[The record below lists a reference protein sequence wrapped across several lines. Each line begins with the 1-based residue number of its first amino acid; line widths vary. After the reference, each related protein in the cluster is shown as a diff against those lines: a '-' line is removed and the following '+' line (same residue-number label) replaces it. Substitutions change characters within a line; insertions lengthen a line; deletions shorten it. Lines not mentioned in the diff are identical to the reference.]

1 MLVTSR
7 ERLGLQAEHLF
18 DVSGLSVPSID
29 DGRTGKSYTIEDDGG
44 KPSAIPTPSSIV
56 HRPSS
61 VSPVHPYFLDPRP
74 ENEISLEELDDLY
87 LKLDVLAVG
96 ETLVDFIATTPTRSL
111 RTARQFNRYLG
122 GQPANVA
129 LYVAKLGARSAI
141 LSTVGREY
149 FGEFLE
155 EELLRH
161 GVSTEVLR
169 RTEEVPTTTVFVNYT
184 TGVPDFQVNRGA
196 DALLDIR
203 EVPEEL
209 IERARAVHTSAFALS
224 RDPQRSAI
232 RRALRL
238 AHRHGKMV
246 SLDPNY
252 SPRVWPDKEEAWE
265 VLAQV
270 LPEGIEV
277 ELGEVLG

>member
-1 MLVTSR
+1 
-7 ERLGLQAEHLF
+7 
-18 DVSGLSVPSID
+18 
-29 DGRTGKSYTIEDDGG
+29 
-44 KPSAIPTPSSIV
+44 
-56 HRPSS
+56 
-61 VSPVHPYFLDPRP
+61 
-74 ENEISLEELDDLY
+74 
-87 LKLDVLAVG
+87 
-96 ETLVDFIATTPTRSL
+96 
-111 RTARQFNRYLG
+111 
-122 GQPANVA
+122 
-129 LYVAKLGARSAI
+129 
-141 LSTVGREY
+141 
-149 FGEFLE
+149 
-155 EELLRH
+155 ELLRH
-161 GVSTEVLR
+161 GRSTEVLR

-209 IERARAVHTSAFALS
+209 IERARAVHTSPFALS

-252 SPRVWPDKEEAWE
+252 SPRFWPDKEEAWE

-270 LPEGIEV
+270 LPNVTIVKPSLEDARRLFDYNMTEQALEEACLREFHDLGADVVVVTRSGGMVTVSDGIKV
-277 ELGEVLG
+277 ERVGPLPMVKVENVTGGRDAFWSA